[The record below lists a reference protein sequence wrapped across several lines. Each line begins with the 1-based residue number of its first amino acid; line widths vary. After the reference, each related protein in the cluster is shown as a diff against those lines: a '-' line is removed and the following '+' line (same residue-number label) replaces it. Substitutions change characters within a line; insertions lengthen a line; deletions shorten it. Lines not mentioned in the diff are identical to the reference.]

1 MRASST
7 TRSLARSA
15 GADLQ
20 AACGGGEGLRPAPV
34 NPRIRGGRDTGA
46 PESKRLATATRRNQ
60 RGFTL
65 LEVMAAFGILAGVV
79 GLVSVI
85 WSQNIDKALNAI
97 MRRELRE
104 AGDTIFR
111 RILYEHHKHS
121 DGMGASLED
130 FYADWCGF
138 KGHARERWG
147 IYRFEMRKRLKVA
160 AGAAGEGSDAESIFG
175 ADGTD
180 DQDPSTPF
188 GEEPEEGEGGPVGVN
203 LIEITVNIYEV
214 GEGDKPKITLT
225 TYLKPRGDEDES

>member
-7 TRSLARSA
+7 TNLFARSA
-15 GADLQ
+15 GTDRQADYVSGDRVSSSLV
-20 AACGGGEGLRPAPV
+20 AAPSAPMS
-34 NPRIRGGRDTGA
+34 P
-46 PESKRLATATRRNQ
+46 RLATATRRQ
-60 RGFTL
+60 QGGFTL

-79 GLVSVI
+79 GAVSVI

-97 MRRELRE
+97 TRRELRE

-121 DGMGASLED
+121 DGMSGSLED

-160 AGAAGEGSDAESIFG
+160 AGAAAEGSDAESIFG
-175 ADGTD
+175 ADTSDDTD
-180 DQDPSTPF
+180 NSTPF
-188 GEEPEEGEGGPVGVN
+188 GEEPEEGEGDVPGVT
-203 LIEITVNIYEV
+203 LLEITVNIFEV
-214 GEGDKPKITLT
+214 GESETPKITLT
-225 TYLKPRGDEDES
+225 TYIKSRSEEDA